1 MVFCLSQ
8 VFCGLF
14 FHERGFGPV
23 FCFIALRKYSTM
35 GKRLPVLFFS
45 PVDGTGRFVSVPGFV
60 LSSEVVED
68 CF

>member
-1 MVFCLSQ
+1 
-8 VFCGLF
+8 
-14 FHERGFGPV
+14 
-23 FCFIALRKYSTM
+23 M